1 MENFASNFNTVTIIL
16 IILGVVAGY
25 LFGLVDSWVTGRM
38 RKNKEDQPEPEV
50 IIKDNPGVLRVTM
63 QEGQP
68 QVEVDGLP
76 LTLQTMT
83 PDQRARLVSILV
95 QIRPWVDGKS
105 APARPAPAAAP
116 RPAASPAPVS
126 RPLAPSSPPA
136 EPPQGVNLAKGL
148 EGMMKNQINLPEPQ
162 PTTLI
167 GMIDRVLQKNLVNS
181 PYKGMEIKLEDGRLG
196 EVIVVVG
203 DKKYDGVDAVPD
215 AGIQQ
220 VIRDAIAEFNAG
232 Q

>member
-16 IILGVVAGY
+16 IIVGIVAGY
-25 LFGLVDSWVTGRM
+25 LFGLVDSWVTGRI

-68 QVEVDGLP
+68 QVEVDGLSLRP
-76 LTLQTMT
+76 QTMT

-95 QIRPWVDGKS
+95 QIRPWVDGKT
-105 APARPAPAAAP
+105 APAQPASAAP
-116 RPAASPAPVS
+116 RPATPPPASPAASPVPVS
-126 RPLAPSSPPA
+126 QSPGLSQAASPLLPKGQPDLPA
-136 EPPQGVNLAKGL
+136 AS
-148 EGMMKNQINLPEPQ
+148 Q
-162 PTTLI
+162 PNTLI
-167 GMIDRVLQKNLVNS
+167 GMIDRVLQKKLLTS

>member
-16 IILGVVAGY
+16 IIVGIVAGY
-25 LFGLVDSWVTGRM
+25 LFGLVDSWVTGRI

-68 QVEVDGLP
+68 QVEVDGLSLRP
-76 LTLQTMT
+76 QTMT

-95 QIRPWVDGKS
+95 QIRPWVDGKTAS
-105 APARPAPAAAP
+105 AQPAPAAAP
-116 RPAASPAPVS
+116 RPATSPTASPAASPAPVS
-126 RPLAPSSPPA
+126 RPIGLSQPASPLLPKGQPDLPA
-136 EPPQGVNLAKGL
+136 AS
-148 EGMMKNQINLPEPQ
+148 Q

-167 GMIDRVLQKNLVNS
+167 GMIDRVLQKNLLTS

-220 VIRDAIAEFNAG
+220 VIRDAIAEFNTG